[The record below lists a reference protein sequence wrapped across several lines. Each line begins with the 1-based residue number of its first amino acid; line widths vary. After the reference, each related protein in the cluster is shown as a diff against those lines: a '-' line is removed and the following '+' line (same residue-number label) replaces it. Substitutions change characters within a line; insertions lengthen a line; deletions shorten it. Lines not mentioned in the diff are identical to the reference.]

1 MHSLKGNS
9 EFTKDEIQEK
19 RAEILPIVLD
29 NIKRVEEVEEGYML
43 RFGSSDL
50 EAALVAEWLVLER
63 ICNAFLRFQLTLE
76 SKNGPITLLISGPSG
91 TKDFLQMEFSLRRW
105 L

>member
-1 MHSLKGNS
+1 MHSLRGNL
-9 EFTKDEIQEK
+9 EFTKEEIQDK

-29 NIKRVEEVEEGYML
+29 SIKRVEEVEEGYIL
-43 RFGSSDL
+43 RFGSLDL
-50 EAALVAEWLVLER
+50 EMALVTEWLVLER
-63 ICNAFLRFQLTLE
+63 ICNSFLRYQLTLE
-76 SKNGPITLLISGPSG
+76 SNNGPITLLISGPSG